1 MSFCGLGLGG
11 PVTLGASMDVSP
23 RSHADSWTPEL
34 EQLLSTWHRR
44 MDACQHAYYLEAER
58 YKRWHLWLGVPAVI
72 FSTVVGTAVFA
83 TLENQSVG
91 ISARVIVALVSIA
104 AAVLAGL
111 QTFLRL
117 SESAAAHGQSG
128 DWYAAI
134 KRDIEQLRALRRD
147 ERGHA
152 KTCTDA
158 LRKEMNKVGQKSPEL
173 RETFW
178 MDIAKRYG
186 IDGAQVGRLPTDR

>member
-1 MSFCGLGLGG
+1 
-11 PVTLGASMDVSP
+11 MDA
-23 RSHADSWTPEL
+23 SHADSWTPEL
-34 EQLLSTWHRR
+34 DQLLSTWHRR

-58 YKRWHLWLGVPAVI
+58 YKRWHLWLGIPAVI

-83 TLENQSVG
+83 TLESQVD

-117 SESAAAHGQSG
+117 SEAAAAHAQAG

-147 ERGHA
+147 ERGSA
-152 KTCTDA
+152 KTCTDV
-158 LRKEMNKVGQKSPEL
+158 LRKEMNKVSQKSPEL
-173 RETFW
+173 RESLWTEV
-178 MDIAKRYG
+178 ARRYG
-186 IDGAQVGRLPTDR
+186 IHGQAGELPADR

>member
-1 MSFCGLGLGG
+1 
-11 PVTLGASMDVSP
+11 MDVSA

-83 TLENQSVG
+83 TLESQSVG

-178 MDIAKRYG
+178 MGIAKRYG
-186 IDGAQVGRLPTDR
+186 IDGTQLGRPPTDR

>member
-1 MSFCGLGLGG
+1 
-11 PVTLGASMDVSP
+11 MDA
-23 RSHADSWTPEL
+23 SHADSWTPEL
-34 EQLLSTWHRR
+34 EQLLAAWHRR
-44 MDACQHAYYLEAER
+44 TEACQHAYYLEAER
-58 YKRWHLWLGVPAVI
+58 YKRWHFWLGIPAVI

-83 TLENQSVG
+83 TLENQAVG

-117 SESAAAHGQSG
+117 SETAAAHAQAG

-134 KRDIEQLRALRRD
+134 KRDVEQLRALRRD
-147 ERGHA
+147 ERGNA
-152 KTCTDA
+152 RTCTDT
-158 LRKEMNKVGQKSPEL
+158 LRKEMNKVSQKSPEL
-173 RETFW
+173 RESLW

-186 IDGAQVGRLPTDR
+186 IEGADPGGPQTGR

>member
-1 MSFCGLGLGG
+1 
-11 PVTLGASMDVSP
+11 MDLSP
-23 RSHADSWTPEL
+23 NSHADSWTPEL

-58 YKRWHLWLGVPAVI
+58 YKRWHLWLGIPAVI

-83 TLENQSVG
+83 TLESQTVE
-91 ISARVIVALVSIA
+91 ISARVIIALVSIA

-117 SESAAAHGQSG
+117 SEAAAAHGQSG
-128 DWYAAI
+128 DWYSAI
-134 KRDIEQLRALRRD
+134 KRDIEKLRALRRE

-152 KTCTDA
+152 KTCTDV

-173 RETFW
+173 RESLW
-178 MDIAKRYG
+178 IDIAKRYG
-186 IDGAQVGRLPTDR
+186 IEGAQGGGLPPHR

>member
-1 MSFCGLGLGG
+1 MD
-11 PVTLGASMDVSP
+11 ASPS
-23 RSHADSWTPEL
+23 SHGDSWTPEL
-34 EQLLSTWHRR
+34 EQLLATWHRR

-58 YKRWHLWLGVPAVI
+58 YKRWHFWLGVPAVI

-83 TLENQSVG
+83 TLENQAVA
-91 ISARVIVALVSIA
+91 ISARVIIALVSIA

-117 SESAAAHGQSG
+117 SETAAAHAQAG

-147 ERGHA
+147 ERGSA
-152 KTCTDA
+152 KTCTDT
-158 LRKEMNKVGQKSPEL
+158 LRKEMNKASQKSPEL
-173 RETFW
+173 RESLW

-186 IDGAQVGRLPTDR
+186 IDGAEAGGPPTGR

>member
-1 MSFCGLGLGG
+1 MN
-11 PVTLGASMDVSP
+11 ASPNSY
-23 RSHADSWTPEL
+23 ADSWTPEL

-58 YKRWHLWLGVPAVI
+58 YKRWHFWLGIPAVI

-83 TLENQSVG
+83 TLENQVS

-117 SESAAAHGQSG
+117 SEAAAAHAQAG

-147 ERGHA
+147 ERGSA
-152 KTCTDA
+152 KTCTDV
-158 LRKEMNKVGQKSPEL
+158 LRKEMNKVSQKSPEL
-173 RETFW
+173 RESLW
-178 MDIAKRYG
+178 MTVARRYG
-186 IDGAQVGRLPTDR
+186 IDGAEPGAPPTGR

>member
-1 MSFCGLGLGG
+1 LLIGFAVLAG
-11 PVTLGASMDVSP
+11 PVTPGASMDKSP
-23 RSHADSWTPEL
+23 SSHADSWTPEL

-58 YKRWHLWLGVPAVI
+58 YKRWHFWLGIPAVI

-91 ISARVIVALVSIA
+91 ISARVVIALVSIA

-117 SESAAAHGQSG
+117 SETAVA
-128 DWYAAI
+128 
-134 KRDIEQLRALRRD
+134 
-147 ERGHA
+147 
-152 KTCTDA
+152 
-158 LRKEMNKVGQKSPEL
+158 
-173 RETFW
+173 
-178 MDIAKRYG
+178 
-186 IDGAQVGRLPTDR
+186 

>member
-1 MSFCGLGLGG
+1 ME
-11 PVTLGASMDVSP
+11 ASPS
-23 RSHADSWTPEL
+23 SHADSWTPEL
-34 EQLLSTWHRR
+34 EQLLATWHRR

-58 YKRWHLWLGVPAVI
+58 YKRWHFWLGIPAVV

-83 TLENQSVG
+83 TLENQAVG

-117 SESAAAHGQSG
+117 SETAAAHAHAG

-152 KTCTDA
+152 KACTDV
-158 LRKEMNKVGQKSPEL
+158 LRKEMNKVSQKSPEL
-173 RETFW
+173 RESLWT
-178 MDIAKRYG
+178 DVAKRYG
-186 IDGAQVGRLPTDR
+186 VDGAGGPPTDR

>member
-1 MSFCGLGLGG
+1 
-11 PVTLGASMDVSP
+11 MDVS
-23 RSHADSWTPEL
+23 SHADSWSPEL

-58 YKRWHLWLGVPAVI
+58 YRRWHFWLGIPAVV

-91 ISARVIVALVSIA
+91 ISARVIIALVSIA

-117 SESAAAHGQSG
+117 SETAAAHGQAG
-128 DWYAAI
+128 DWYASI
-134 KRDIEQLRALRRD
+134 KRDIEQLRALRRE
-147 ERGHA
+147 ERGSA
-152 KTCTDA
+152 RTCTDT
-158 LRKEMNKVGQKSPEL
+158 LRKEMSKVGQKSPEL
-173 RETFW
+173 RESLW
-178 MDIAKRYG
+178 MDVAKRYG
-186 IDGAQVGRLPTDR
+186 IEGAGAGAPPTGR

>member
-1 MSFCGLGLGG
+1 MEA
-11 PVTLGASMDVSP
+11 GA
-23 RSHADSWTPEL
+23 RNQADSWTPEL

-58 YKRWHLWLGVPAVI
+58 YKRWHFWLGVPAVI

-83 TLENQSVG
+83 SLENQSVS
-91 ISARVIVALVSIA
+91 ISARVDIALVSIA

-117 SESAAAHGQSG
+117 SETAAAHAHAG

-134 KRDIEQLRALRRD
+134 KRDIEQLRALRRE
-147 ERGHA
+147 ERGSA
-152 KTCTDA
+152 RACTDT
-158 LRKEMNKVGQKSPEL
+158 LRKEMNKAGQKSPEL
-173 RETFW
+173 RESLW
-178 MDIAKRYG
+178 MEIARRYG
-186 IDGAQVGRLPTDR
+186 IDGAEAGGPPTGR

>member
-1 MSFCGLGLGG
+1 
-11 PVTLGASMDVSP
+11 MDVNP
-23 RSHADSWTPEL
+23 GSHADSWTLEL

-58 YKRWHLWLGVPAVI
+58 YKHWHFWLGIPAVI
-72 FSTVVGTAVFA
+72 LSTVVGTAVFA
-83 TLENQSVG
+83 TLENQSVN
-91 ISARVIVALVSIA
+91 ITARVIIALVSIA

-117 SESAAAHGQSG
+117 SETAAAHAQAG

-147 ERGHA
+147 ERGSA
-152 KTCTDA
+152 KTCTDT
-158 LRKEMNKVGQKSPEL
+158 LRKEMNKVSQKSPEL
-173 RETFW
+173 RESLWTE
-178 MDIAKRYG
+178 ISKRYG
-186 IDGAQVGRLPTDR
+186 IDGAQAGGRPTDR